1 MRSFIVF
8 ATVAVLLVGAAIG
21 LVAWDRPLTS
31 RRNPETEDA
40 YVEGDYTGLSA
51 RVPGYIATLP
61 VNDNQ
66 AVTAGQVIATLD
78 DRDYRAQ
85 VAQAE
90 ANVAAARAEL
100 QSLAERIRIAALEV
114 QEAEA
119 NVRGTEAELVRDQ
132 EEDRRQH
139 VLLPSPVGL
148 LRNVE
153 QADATM
159 RSRQA
164 SLRQAHANVD
174 ERRQQV
180 AVMQSQEKSSEAT
193 LRQQQAALR
202 LARLQLGWTVIRAPV
217 DGVLGQRRVRV
228 GQLVQPGIEL
238 AAETPLDSV
247 WVNASFTEDQIEHL
261 APGQPARLRA
271 DTWPG
276 IEILGHVDHLAPA
289 TGAQF
294 AAIPADNTTGNYTKV
309 VQRVEVKIVLDPARN
324 PLRGQLRPGMSML
337 VRVTTNGREPDVREL
352 R

>member
-8 ATVAVLLVGAAIG
+8 AAIAVLLVGAAIG
-21 LVAWDRPLTS
+21 LVAWDWPLTS
-31 RRNPETEDA
+31 RQNPETEDA
-40 YVEGDYTGLSA
+40 YVEGDYTALAA
-51 RVPGYIATLP
+51 RVPGYVATLP
-61 VNDNQ
+61 VNDDEP
-66 AVTAGQVIATLD
+66 VRAGQVIATLD

-90 ANVAAARAEL
+90 ANLAAAQAAL
-100 QSLAERIRIAALEV
+100 QSLAERIRVAELQV

-119 NVRGTEAELVRDQ
+119 NVRGTAAELVRDE

-148 LRNVE
+148 LRNVQ
-153 QADATM
+153 QADATL

-164 SLRQAHANVD
+164 GLRQAEAGVT

-180 AVMQSQEKSSEAT
+180 AVMQAQQKSAEAGV
-193 LRQQQAALR
+193 RQQEAALR
-202 LARLQLGWTVIRAPV
+202 LARLQLGWTVVRAPV
-217 DGVLGQRRVRV
+217 DGVLGQRQVRV
-228 GQLVQPGIEL
+228 GQLVQPGLEL
-238 AAETPLDSV
+238 VSETPLDNV
-247 WVNASFTEDQIEHL
+247 WVNANFTEDQITRL

-271 DTWPG
+271 DAWPG

-294 AAIPADNTTGNYTKV
+294 TMVPADNTTGNYTKV
-309 VQRVEVKIVLDPARN
+309 VQRVEVKIVLDPAHN
-324 PLRGQLRPGMSML
+324 PLRGRLRPGMSML
-337 VRVTTNGREPDVREL
+337 ARVTTNGRAPDVREL